1 MDLDE
6 IIYLMSSK
14 NRSSMGYWFHEIV
27 NEIRDE
33 AFFKIPK
40 TTIIKVPMLLSQLIC
55 LGYDTINKITLDIV
69 NEYCYKV
76 CHHLKEIIR
85 KCNLSGQWSIDIM
98 QNGNEFYIIDMQEAQ
113 NSTYYK
119 ETVSENL
126 RKPTEECWISNLSSS
141 ESLIILRKK
150 VRD

>member
-1 MDLDE
+1 
-6 IIYLMSSK
+6 
-14 NRSSMGYWFHEIV
+14 MGYWFHEIV

-33 AFFKIPK
+33 IFFKIPK
-40 TTIIKVPMLLSQLIC
+40 TTIIKVPMLFSQLIC

-98 QNGNEFYIIDMQEAQ
+98 QNGNDFYIIDMQEAQ

-119 ETVSENL
+119 ETASENL
-126 RKPTEECWISNLSSS
+126 RKPNEECWISNLSSS

-150 VRD
+150 LEINI

>member
-1 MDLDE
+1 
-6 IIYLMSSK
+6 
-14 NRSSMGYWFHEIV
+14 MGYWFHEIV

-98 QNGNEFYIIDMQEAQ
+98 QNGNDFYIVDMQEA
-113 NSTYYK
+113 
-119 ETVSENL
+119 
-126 RKPTEECWISNLSSS
+126 
-141 ESLIILRKK
+141 
-150 VRD
+150 

>member
-1 MDLDE
+1 MLNEEKNMVNLSFLEKILIEMIKNQIKYVDYNRFRQSLNLLDLDE

-14 NRSSMGYWFHEIV
+14 NRSSMGYWFPKIV

-33 AFFKIPK
+33 TFFKIPK

-76 CHHLKEIIR
+76 CII
-85 KCNLSGQWSIDIM
+85 
-98 QNGNEFYIIDMQEAQ
+98 
-113 NSTYYK
+113 
-119 ETVSENL
+119 
-126 RKPTEECWISNLSSS
+126 
-141 ESLIILRKK
+141 
-150 VRD
+150 